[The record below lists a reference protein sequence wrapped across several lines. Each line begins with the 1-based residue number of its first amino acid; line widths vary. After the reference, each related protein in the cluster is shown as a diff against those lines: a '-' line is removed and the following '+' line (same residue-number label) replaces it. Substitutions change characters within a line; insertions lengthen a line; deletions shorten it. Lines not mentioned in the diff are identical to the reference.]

1 MPPANPDLRPTIS
14 DPQHEPAQPC
24 NVYCDPDCVH
34 CTEAVRWDLSFG
46 ATLTFGPESVD
57 GPLAVHLSLSNDA
70 LTSGQMHRKVTR
82 TQLVTFAR
90 HLLTL
95 AKGPGDIETS
105 VAKLNETIALLD
117 EHIYAKADEIA
128 VERVADARRRTQET
142 VNGLT
147 GRYQAD
153 RQRWADL
160 EAELRRQLDVQ
171 LRQVDGLRGRLRDA
185 GLDPNAGLPAH
196 EPTREQR

>member
-1 MPPANPDLRPTIS
+1 MRPTDPELRPTIG
-14 DPQHEPAQPC
+14 DPQHEPAQSC
-24 NVYCDPDCVH
+24 NEFCDPDCVH

-46 ATLTFGPESVD
+46 ANLSFGPESV
-57 GPLAVHLSLSNDA
+57 GGSLVVHLSLSDDA
-70 LTSGQMHRKVTR
+70 LTSGQVHREVTR
-82 TQLVTFAR
+82 TQLVAFAR
-90 HLLTL
+90 HLLALT
-95 AKGPGDIETS
+95 KGPDDIETS

-128 VERVADARRRTQET
+128 SERIADARRRTLET

-160 EAELRRQLDVQ
+160 EVELRRQLDVQ
-171 LRQVDGLRGRLRDA
+171 LRQVDVLRKRLRDA
-185 GLDPNAGLPAH
+185 GLDPNTGLPAH
-196 EPTREQR
+196 EPTREQP